1 MDHIAEALDKKRRI
15 SIITDK
21 AVRQLSLADE
31 RSRKAGLLGADEAGL
46 FTPSPPSS
54 SFAFEGQGVKFPV
67 TSRSAA
73 CP

>member
-1 MDHIAEALDKKRRI
+1 MDRIAEALDKKRRI

-46 FTPSPPSS
+46 FKVGKKRKR
-54 SFAFEGQGVKFPV
+54 EGRP
-67 TSRSAA
+67 
-73 CP
+73 

>member
-1 MDHIAEALDKKRRI
+1 MDQIAESLDRKRRI

-21 AVRQLSLADE
+21 ALRHLSLADE

-54 SFAFEGQGVKFPV
+54 PLLSKGKE
-67 TSRSAA
+67 
-73 CP
+73 